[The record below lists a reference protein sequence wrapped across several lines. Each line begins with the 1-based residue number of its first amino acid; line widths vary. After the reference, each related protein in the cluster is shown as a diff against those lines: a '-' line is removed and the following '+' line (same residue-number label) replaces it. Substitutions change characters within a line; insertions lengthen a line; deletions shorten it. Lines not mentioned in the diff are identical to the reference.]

1 VLDRIVKNVD
11 VLVGNEEDL
20 QQGLG
25 IPGPEVAAK
34 SKLDSS
40 VFSHMIEKVVKKH
53 PQIKIVAT
61 TLREV
66 HSTNRH
72 TWGAVSW
79 INGKLHHSPTCELDV
94 VDRVGGGDGYAA
106 GFFYGLLAGESAEEA
121 VKLGW
126 AHGALLTT
134 FPGDTTMATLEQ
146 VRAFAHGGSARI
158 QR

>member
-1 VLDRIVKNVD
+1 VKNVD

-25 IPGPEVAAK
+25 IPGPQVAAK

-40 VFSHMIEKVVKKH
+40 AFFSMMDKVRKKH

-72 TWGAVSW
+72 NWSAVAW
-79 INGKLHHSPTCELDV
+79 IDGKTYTASAAELDV
-94 VDRVGGGDGYAA
+94 HDRVGGGDGFAA
-106 GFFYGLLAGESAEEA
+106 GFFY
-121 VKLGW
+121 
-126 AHGALLTT
+126 AHGLRHPFLLSHAPASLTSELRL
-134 FPGDTTMATLEQ
+134 PDL
-146 VRAFAHGGSARI
+146 
-158 QR
+158 